1 MDLASLLSFKS
12 KKGDLIG
19 LDIGSHSVKLV
30 ELASSKGGHRLK
42 RFAMAPLPPDVI
54 VDGAV
59 MDSGSIIEVV
69 RDLLSKNK
77 IKNRRVALSISGFSV
92 IIKKVTLNFM
102 SEEELM
108 ESIQWEAAQY
118 IPFDIEEV
126 NIDFQILGENAE
138 NPDQMDVLLVAAKKE
153 IIGDYETLMTESG
166 LESHII
172 DVDSFAVETMYENLF
187 GIAENEVIAL
197 INIGAST
204 MNFNIVKGP
213 ISLLTRD
220 VSMGGKQ
227 VTEDIQKQYNLRYEE
242 AEALKLAPTDSW
254 GQYKNFDRLVRNAC
268 EMSATEIQ
276 RSLDFFYA
284 NYPDEH
290 VARLGLCGGAA
301 KTPGLLEHIQEKV
314 GVESFLINP
323 FERISFSPKEFE
335 QASLN
340 SVGPIAAVGVG
351 LAMRRVGDK

>member
-1 MDLASLLSFKS
+1 MLSFGS
-12 KKGDLIG
+12 KKRELIG

-30 ELASSKGGHRLK
+30 ELVGAKGGYRLK
-42 RFAMAPLPPDVI
+42 SFDMAPLPSDVI

-59 MDSGSIIEVV
+59 MDSGSIIEIV
-69 RDLLSKNK
+69 RDLVSKNT

-102 SEEELM
+102 SEAELQ

-126 NIDFQILGENAE
+126 NISFQILGENPE
-138 NPDQMDVLLVAAKKE
+138 SPDQMDVLLVAAKKE
-153 IIGDYETLMTESG
+153 IINDYEELMSEGG
-166 LESHII
+166 LEAHVI

-187 GIAENEVIAL
+187 GIEDREVIAL

-204 MNFNIVKGP
+204 MNFNIVQGP

-220 VSMGGKQ
+220 VSLGGKQ
-227 VTEDIQKQYNLRYEE
+227 ITEDIQKQYNLRYEE
-242 AEALKLAPTDSW
+242 AESLKLGSPDTWS
-254 GQYKNFDRLVRNAC
+254 QYKGFDRLIQNTREQV
-268 EMSATEIQ
+268 STEIQ

-284 NYPDEH
+284 NYPDEQIS
-290 VARLGLCGGAA
+290 RLGLCGGVS
-301 KTPGLLEHIQEKV
+301 KTPGLLEHIQERV
-314 GVESFLINP
+314 SIETFLINP
-323 FERISFSPKEFE
+323 FERITFSSREFDDTH
-335 QASLN
+335 LN

>member
-1 MDLASLLSFKS
+1 MLSFKS
-12 KKGDLIG
+12 KKAELIG
-19 LDIGSHSVKLV
+19 LDIGSHSIKLV
-30 ELASSKGGHRLK
+30 DLASTKGGYRLR
-42 RFAMAPLPPDVI
+42 RFAMAPLPADVI

-69 RDLLSKNK
+69 RDLISKNK
-77 IKNRRVALSISGFSV
+77 VKNKSVALSISGFSV

-102 SEEELM
+102 SEEELL

-126 NIDFQILGENAE
+126 NIDFQIVGENAE

-153 IIGDYETLMTESG
+153 IISDYETLMTESG
-166 LESHII
+166 LETQII
-172 DVDSFAVETMYENLF
+172 DVDSFAVQTMYENLF
-187 GIAENEVIAL
+187 GIDGNEVIAL

-204 MNFNIVKGP
+204 MNFNIIKGP
-213 ISLLTRD
+213 VSLLTRD
-220 VSMGGKQ
+220 VSLGGKQ

-242 AEALKLAPTDSW
+242 AEAAKLSPPDSW
-254 GQYKNFDRLVRNAC
+254 GEYKNFDRLVRNAC
-268 EMSATEIQ
+268 DLFATEIQ

-284 NYPDEH
+284 NFPDEH
-290 VARLGLCGGAA
+290 VGRLGLCGGAA
-301 KTPGLLEHIQEKV
+301 NTPRLLEHIKERV
-314 GVESFLINP
+314 GIETFLINP
-323 FERISFSPKEFE
+323 FERISSARKEFD
-335 QASLN
+335 QANLN

>member
-1 MDLASLLSFKS
+1 MISLGS
-12 KKGDLIG
+12 KKVDLVG
-19 LDIGSHSVKLV
+19 LDIGSHSIKLV
-30 ELASSKGGHRLK
+30 ELKKLKTGYRLE
-42 RFAMAPLPPDVI
+42 RFAMAPLPADVI

-59 MDSGSIIEVV
+59 MDSGSIIEVI
-69 RDLLSKNK
+69 RDLISKHK
-77 IKNRRVALSISGFSV
+77 IKNRKVALSISGFSV
-92 IIKKVTLNFM
+92 IIKKVTLNVM
-102 SEEELM
+102 SEEELL
-108 ESIQWEAAQY
+108 ESIHWEAAQY

-126 NIDFQILGENAE
+126 NIDFQILGENPE

-153 IIGDYETLMTESG
+153 IISDYETLMAESG
-166 LESHII
+166 LETHII

-187 GIAENEVIAL
+187 EMSPEEVIAL

-227 VTEDIQKQYNLRYEE
+227 LTEDIQKQYNLRYEE
-242 AEALKLAPTDSW
+242 AEAIKLGSPDSW
-254 GQYKNFDRLVRNAC
+254 GQYKNFDRLMRNAC
-268 EMSATEIQ
+268 DSFATEIQ

-284 NYPDEH
+284 NFPDEH
-290 VARLGLCGGAA
+290 VGRLGLCGGAS
-301 KTPGLLEHIQEKV
+301 KTPGLLEHIQERV
-314 GVESFLINP
+314 GIETFLINP
-323 FERISFSPKEFE
+323 FERTSYSPKAFE
-335 QASLN
+335 EAYLN